1 MAVQAATPGRGTGLR
16 FHWWWILLV
25 VGVLLVAGV
34 FAFAIF
40 QPIKVLPRMRL
51 APGFTLV
58 DQNGQRLTSEDLRGK
73 VVLYNFL
80 YTGCGAEC
88 EPYERHHAG
97 SAAAL
102 ARHRPGRPAGA
113 VRDHQLRPRQRYALR
128 RLQRYAESLGA
139 DTSQW
144 RFATGDP
151 ARLKQLIGGGFEA
164 YYAPDDAGG
173 FQFDPTFVLVDGWG
187 IIRGK
192 YRYQVRCPT
201 PTASCATSACWP
213 TKCRKPPAQQADL
226 RGGAPVSLLCALRL
240 AEVVTRS
247 CSGPPK
253 HPQLA
258 HTPRC
263 FGPFGLSLS

>member
-1 MAVQAATPGRGTGLR
+1 MAVQAATSGRGTGRR

-34 FAFAIF
+34 FAFAII
-40 QPIKVLPRMRL
+40 QPIKVLPRIRL

-58 DQNGQRLTSEDLRGK
+58 DQSGQRLTSEDLRGK

-88 EPYERHHAG
+88 DRMNATMQEVQQRLHDTDLGGLPVQFVTI
-97 SAAAL
+97 SFD
-102 ARHRPGRPAGA
+102 PAH
-113 VRDHQLRPRQRYALR
+113 DTPET
-128 RLQRYAESLGA
+128 LQRYAESLGA

-144 RFATGDP
+144 RFVTGDP
-151 ARLKQLIGGGFEA
+151 ARLKELIGSGFEA

-192 YRYQVRCPT
+192 YRYQVAVSDADRILRHIGVL
-201 PTASCATSACWP
+201 ADEVQKAT
-213 TKCRKPPAQQADL
+213 
-226 RGGAPVSLLCALRL
+226 GANKLIYEAAHLFLCYA
-240 AEVVTRS
+240 
-247 CSGPPK
+247 P
-253 HPQLA
+253 
-258 HTPRC
+258 
-263 FGPFGLSLS
+263 

>member
-1 MAVQAATPGRGTGLR
+1 MAVQAVTPGRGTGRR
-16 FHWWWILLV
+16 FHWWWILPI

-58 DQNGQRLTSEDLRGK
+58 DQNGQRLTSEDMRGT

-80 YTGCGAEC
+80 YTGCGDEC
-88 EPYERHHAG
+88 DRMNATMQEVQQRLSGMDLGGLPVEFVTI
-97 SAAAL
+97 SFD
-102 ARHRPGRPAGA
+102 PANDTPEA
-113 VRDHQLRPRQRYALR
+113 
-128 RLQRYAESLGA
+128 LQRYAESLGA

-144 RFATGDP
+144 RFATGDE

-164 YYAPDDAGG
+164 YYAPDGAGG

-192 YRYQVRCPT
+192 YRYQVQVPD
-201 PTASCATSACWP
+201 
-213 TKCRKPPAQQADL
+213 ADRIL
-226 RGGAPVSLLCALRL
+226 RHIGVL
-240 AEVVTRS
+240 AEEVQKAT
-247 CSGPPK
+247 GPNK
-253 HPQLA
+253 LIYEAA
-258 HTPRC
+258 HLFLCYAP
-263 FGPFGLSLS
+263 